1 MRYSG
6 RMDTTFTPAPAPKQ
20 AADLED
26 AALRPGERELLVIA
40 GPHAVG
46 QYMLTL
52 AARLAQR
59 GPLCVLDGGNRFNAY
74 TVARELRRAGT
85 LDQTLALSRI
95 HVARAFTCHQVLSLL
110 ENTPR
115 QTSPTLVIDLL
126 DTFYDESVNLEER
139 RRLAHICA
147 GHLRRLS
154 QSATVAV
161 SVRPPRPPRTDPT
174 GILEIIQDA
183 ADQFVFHQPQ
193 DTGQIAL
200 IP

>member
-6 RMDTTFTPAPAPKQ
+6 RMDTSFTLTPRQAAELEFTPP
-20 AADLED
+20 
-26 AALRPGERELLVIA
+26 RPGKRELLVIA
-40 GPHAVG
+40 GPHAVS

-52 AARLAQR
+52 AARMAQR
-59 GPLCVLDGGNRFNAY
+59 GRLRVLDGGNRFNAY
-74 TVARELRRAGT
+74 TVARELRRSGT
-85 LDQTLALSRI
+85 LDQTRALSRI

-110 ENTPR
+110 ENSPC
-115 QTSPTLVIDLL
+115 QKAPTLVIDLL

-139 RRLAHICA
+139 RRLAHKCA

-154 QSATVAV
+154 RYATVAV

-193 DTGQIAL
+193 DSGQMPL
-200 IP
+200 LP